1 MRSRLL
7 LTVRALMFGA
17 MAFTLNS
24 VADEAANLLDEHP
37 TVQVLMA
44 QQSAWN
50 KGDLG
55 GFMQAYWP
63 SEELIIVGPEA
74 VTKGWEE
81 ALARYELRYP
91 DTDTMGTLK
100 FEVLDIVPLQTD
112 FLWMI
117 GTWELRRAT
126 DRPNGRFTLLWQRID
141 DEWLIIGDHSS

>member
-17 MAFTLNS
+17 MAFTLHS
-24 VADEAANLLDEHP
+24 VADEVPNLLDEHP
-37 TVQVLMA
+37 SVQVLMA

-50 KGDLG
+50 KGDLN

-63 SEELIIVGPEA
+63 SEELIIVGPET

-100 FEVLDIVPLQTD
+100 FEVLDIVPLQTE
-112 FLWMI
+112 FLCMV
-117 GTWELRRAT
+117 GTWELKRAT
-126 DRPNGRFTLLWQRID
+126 DRPNGHFTLLWQRID
-141 DEWLIIGDHSS
+141 GEWLIISDHTS

>member
-1 MRSRLL
+1 
-7 LTVRALMFGA
+7 MFGA

>member
-1 MRSRLL
+1 
-7 LTVRALMFGA
+7 
-17 MAFTLNS
+17 
-24 VADEAANLLDEHP
+24 LLDEHP